1 MSVNQSTPNSKVQKS
16 KRGSMNRP
24 QSGIDG
30 DVYVGFRSDVEN
42 DSISPAY
49 RARLHIL
56 FRQIEKEFD
65 LLYQENQN
73 RKYSFT
79 VNNSTMTYYS

>member
-1 MSVNQSTPNSKVQKS
+1 MSIMSVNQSTPNSKVQKG

-24 QSGIDG
+24 QSAFDG
-30 DVYVGFRSDVEN
+30 DVYFRSDLEN
-42 DSISPAY
+42 DTLNPAY

-73 RKYSFT
+73 CK
-79 VNNSTMTYYS
+79 